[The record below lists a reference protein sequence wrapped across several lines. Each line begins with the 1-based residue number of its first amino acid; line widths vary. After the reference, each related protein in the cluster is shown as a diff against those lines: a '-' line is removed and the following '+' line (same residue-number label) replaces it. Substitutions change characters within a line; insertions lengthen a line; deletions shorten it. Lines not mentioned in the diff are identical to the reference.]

1 MGKQP
6 SAIIRKMNKSQ
17 MTKKICVISGTR
29 ADFGLLRGVIEEV
42 LACPTLELQLIATGA
57 HLVADHGYTFREIE
71 EAGIK
76 IDCKVDMHLD
86 DDSPRTINRGMGDAF
101 HGFADAFDKLQPN
114 MIMVLGD
121 RYEILPPV
129 MAANIANIPVAHIHG
144 GEVTE
149 GAVDD
154 AFRHAVTK
162 LSHLHFVAAPE
173 YRERVIQLGEDP
185 TRVILAGGLG
195 VDAIKRIPLLGKHEV
210 EASLGFE
217 FAEKSLLITFHPVTL
232 EPEESIKQMTAL
244 LDVLSELHDVQLIF
258 TAPNADVGGRAISD
272 VINAFVAEND
282 KAHLRISLGQ
292 LVYLSCMQFVDGVV
306 GNSSSGLLEAP
317 TLGVGTVDIGNRQK
331 GRLAASSV
339 INCAP
344 TKENIRAAIEALYAP
359 DYQNALANIDN
370 PYGNGGAC
378 KKIVDTLASMNFE
391 NLKTKTFYDY
401 PGHADS
407 HGGRQ

>member
-1 MGKQP
+1 
-6 SAIIRKMNKSQ
+6 
-17 MTKKICVISGTR
+17 MTKKICVITGTR

-42 LACPTLELQLIATGA
+42 AARPSLELQLIVTGA
-57 HLVADHGYTFREIE
+57 HLVGDHGYTFREIE

-76 IDCKVDMHLD
+76 IDYKVDMHLGD
-86 DDSPRTINRGMGDAF
+86 DTPYTVNRGMGHAF
-101 HGFADAFDKLQPN
+101 HGFADAFDKLQPE
-114 MIMVLGD
+114 MIVVLGD

-129 MAANIANIPVAHIHG
+129 LAANIANIPVTHIHG

-162 LSHLHFVAAPE
+162 LSHLHFVAAQE
-173 YRERVIQLGEDP
+173 YRERLIQLGEDP
-185 TRVILAGGLG
+185 MRVILAGGLG
-195 VDAIKRIPLLGKHEV
+195 VDAIKRLPLLGKHDV
-210 EASLGFE
+210 EDNLGFE
-217 FAEKSLLITFHPVTL
+217 FAEKNLLITFHPVTL
-232 EPEESIKQMTAL
+232 EPEESLKQMTAL
-244 LDVLSELHDVQLIF
+244 LDVLSELQDVQLIF
-258 TAPNADVGGRAISD
+258 TAPNADVGGRAIRD
-272 VINAFVAEND
+272 VITAFVAEHD

-339 INCAP
+339 INCVP
-344 TKENIRAAIEALYAP
+344 TRENIRSAIEALYAE
-359 DYQNALANIDN
+359 DYQNALVNIDN

-378 KKIVDTLASMNFE
+378 KKIVDTLASLSFE
-391 NLKTKTFYDY
+391 NLMTKTFHDY
-401 PGHADS
+401 PCHADG
-407 HGGRQ
+407 HGGGN

>member
-1 MGKQP
+1 M
-6 SAIIRKMNKSQ
+6 I
-17 MTKKICVISGTR
+17 KKICVITGTR
-29 ADFGLLRGVIEEV
+29 ADFGLLRGVIEEM
-42 LACPTLELQLIATGA
+42 ASCPSLEFQLIVTGA
-57 HLVADHGYTFREIE
+57 HLMAEHGYTFREIE
-71 EAGIK
+71 EARIQ
-76 IDCKVDMHLD
+76 IDYKVDMHLD
-86 DDSPRTINRGMGDAF
+86 DDSPHTVNRGMGHAF

-129 MAANIANIPVAHIHG
+129 LAANIANIPVAHIHG

-162 LSHLHFVAAPE
+162 LAHLHFVGAPD

-195 VDAIKRIPLLGKHEV
+195 VDAIRRLPLLGKREV
-210 EASLGFE
+210 EAKLGFE
-217 FAEKSLLITFHPVTL
+217 FAEKNLLITFHPVTL
-232 EPEESIKQMTAL
+232 EPEESINQMTAL
-244 LDVLSELHDVQLIF
+244 LDVLHELQDVQLIF
-258 TAPNADVGGRAISD
+258 TAPNADVGGRAIGD
-272 VINAFVAEND
+272 LINAFVTEHH

-344 TKENIRAAIEALYAP
+344 RRDNIRAAIEALYAP
-359 DYQNALANIDN
+359 DFQNVLANIDN
-370 PYGNGGAC
+370 PYGKGGAC
-378 KKIVDTLASMNFE
+378 KKIVDTLASLSFE
-391 NLKTKTFYDY
+391 NLMTKTFHDY
-401 PGHADS
+401 SRHADDY
-407 HGGRQ
+407 GGEQ

>member
-1 MGKQP
+1 M
-6 SAIIRKMNKSQ
+6 I
-17 MTKKICVISGTR
+17 KKICVITGTR
-29 ADFGLLRGVIEEV
+29 ADFGLLRGVIEEM
-42 LACPTLELQLIATGA
+42 ASCPSLEFQLIVTGA
-57 HLVADHGYTFREIE
+57 HLMAEHGYTFREIE
-71 EAGIK
+71 EARIQ

-86 DDSPRTINRGMGDAF
+86 DDSPHTVNRGMGHAF

-129 MAANIANIPVAHIHG
+129 LAANIANIPVAHIHG

-162 LSHLHFVAAPE
+162 LAHLHFVAAPD

-185 TRVILAGGLG
+185 TRIILAGGLG
-195 VDAIKRIPLLGKHEV
+195 VDAIKRLPLLGKREV
-210 EASLGFE
+210 EAKLGFE
-217 FAEKSLLITFHPVTL
+217 FAEKNLLITFHPVTL
-232 EPEESIKQMTAL
+232 EPEESINQMTAL
-244 LDVLSELHDVQLIF
+244 LDVLSELQDVQLIF
-258 TAPNADVGGRAISD
+258 TAPNADVGGRAIGD
-272 VINAFVAEND
+272 LINAFVAEHH

-344 TKENIRAAIEALYAP
+344 KRENIRVAIETLYAP
-359 DYQNALANIDN
+359 DFQNVLANIDN
-370 PYGNGGAC
+370 PYGKGGAC
-378 KKIVDTLASMNFE
+378 KKIVDTLARLSFE
-391 NLKTKTFYDY
+391 NLMTKTFHDY
-401 PGHADS
+401 PPHADS
-407 HGGRQ
+407 HGGGK